1 MVQHK
6 RWFVTSSSRGFG
18 RIWTEAA
25 LARGDKVAATALGD
39 LVETYGN
46 AILPFSLDV
55 TDRNAV
61 FAAVED
67 AHAHFGRLHVILY
80 NAGYGYMGAVE
91 EVVEADAHTNFDTNV
106 FGTLSVIQTALP
118 IFRAQRSWR
127 ILTVSSIGVSSAF
140 PRADLCSD
148 KICHRGNVRSPF
160 GRSGVLRRESDDHRT
175 GKFPHRVPVVHQ
187 GCTANGG
194 V

>member
-91 EVVEADAHTNFDTNV
+91 EVVEADAHYELRHKRVRHVVRYPDRV
-106 FGTLSVIQTALP
+106 ADIPRTAQLAHPHGFQHWGVVGFPTGGFMQRQNLP
-118 IFRAQRSWR
+118 SRECPKPFRAKWR
-127 ILTVSSIGVSSAF
+127 AST
-140 PRADLCSD
+140 
-148 KICHRGNVRSPF
+148 
-160 GRSGVLRRESDDHRT
+160 
-175 GKFPHRVPVVHQ
+175 
-187 GCTANGG
+187 
-194 V
+194 